1 MVIRSRSFRKGRG
14 KLDTV
19 ELWLDGSAVG
29 TVALTRRD
37 GPWFFGRFA
46 PEPGFARF
54 QNIFHQWSGLMDLAR
69 QRPLSE
75 AERRQLAAVEQS
87 IDRLRASVVTSDGR
101 RQPVWQ
107 LNIDGDLIEW
117 SQ

>member
-1 MVIRSRSFRKGRG
+1 
-14 KLDTV
+14 
-19 ELWLDGSAVG
+19 LWLDGSAVG
-29 TVALTRRD
+29 TVALTGRD
-37 GPWFFGRFA
+37 GAWFFGRFS
-46 PEPGFARF
+46 PGPAFDRF
-54 QNIFHQWSGLMDLAR
+54 GGVFRQWAGLMDLAR

-87 IDRLRASVVTSDGR
+87 IDRLRASVVTSDGS

>member
-1 MVIRSRSFRKGRG
+1 
-14 KLDTV
+14 
-19 ELWLDGSAVG
+19 
-29 TVALTRRD
+29 
-37 GPWFFGRFA
+37 
-46 PEPGFARF
+46 
-54 QNIFHQWSGLMDLAR
+54 MDLAR

-87 IDRLRASVVTSDGR
+87 IDRLRASVVTSDGS